1 MRYVGGVDEQ
11 GQPIDVRDPLAD
23 RLKTLPDA
31 ASLLG
36 VREVFGDDLPNNST
50 FVAAVTEA
58 LTGLKA
64 MGARDAI
71 QSLTR

>member
-1 MRYVGGVDEQ
+1 MQDSNGLHHVVVVVERLAHAHQ
-11 GQPIDVRDPLAD
+11 NDVEAIALLPRKIVPLC
-23 RLKTLPDA
+23 
-31 ASLLG
+31 
-36 VREVFGDDLPNNST
+36 GDDLPNNPT

>member
-1 MRYVGGVDEQ
+1 MRQ
-11 GQPIDVRDPLAD
+11 C
-23 RLKTLPDA
+23 
-31 ASLLG
+31 LLG
-36 VREVFGDDLPNNST
+36 VREVFGDDLPNNSA

-71 QSLTR
+71 QSLTPILDPVS